1 MLKPIVPAGLV
12 VLIGLE
18 LALWGAPLFAQ
29 SGGSA
34 ASFPALDADPR
45 AYEFNRRIINGSPD
59 WQDLMEIALWASS
72 VGASPAGGGAAVVQQ
87 RIENAAAE
95 IAGSRDLP
103 ADPRE
108 RGEFILTFMYEKML
122 KAYSARQTRLDELFS
137 AGRYNCVSS
146 AVLYTILA
154 SAVGL
159 DVRGVMTR
167 DHAFVTVN
175 VGTEL
180 IDVETTN
187 AFGFNPGSRRE
198 FHDGFGA
205 VTGFAYVPAR
215 NYRDRVTI
223 SQVELASLILSNR
236 IADLESRGRYGD
248 AVPLAINRAVLL
260 DGRQDAV
267 SSPFFTDP
275 DKDLMDRLF
284 NYGASLIKAGKES
297 EALDWSARASARYPA
312 NERWQ
317 EFVYTALNNL
327 MVKSIKA
334 QRAAEARNRLTLHA
348 SSLSP
353 DNFERLDALALDAE
367 LVQRS
372 AQIKTV
378 GEVEAFLE
386 TIDAVQS
393 EARLPQ
399 SRTVELRTFA
409 LLKEA
414 ELLSAGR
421 GAAAAVS
428 FLEESLVRYGANVR
442 LNDALRVF
450 RSNRVVDIHNH
461 FADLFNRGNY
471 EEARRTIVAALEEFP
486 GNRQLQSDLTMTEQ
500 ALKKR

>member
-1 MLKPIVPAGLV
+1 MA
-12 VLIGLE
+12 VLIGLK
-18 LALWGAPLFAQ
+18 LALWGVPLFAQ

-34 ASFPALDADPR
+34 ASFPVLEPDTG
-45 AYEFNRRIINGSPD
+45 AYEFNRRIVSGSSD

-72 VGASPAGGGAAVVQQ
+72 VGASPAGGGTAAVRQ
-87 RIENAAAE
+87 RIVNAAAE
-95 IAGSRDLP
+95 IAGSRALP
-103 ADPRE
+103 EEPRE
-108 RGEFILTFMYEKML
+108 RGEFILSYMYDKML

-154 SAVGL
+154 SSVGL

-187 AFGFNPGSRRE
+187 ALGFNPGSRRE

-215 NYRDRVTI
+215 NYRDRVSI

-236 IADLESRGRYGD
+236 IADLESRGRYD
-248 AVPLAINRAVLL
+248 EAVPLAINRAVLL
-260 DGRQDAV
+260 NGRQDAV
-267 SSPFFTDP
+267 SSPFFSDP
-275 DKDLMDRLF
+275 DNDLMDRLF
-284 NYGASLIKAGKES
+284 NYGASLLKAGKES
-297 EALDWSARASARYPA
+297 EALDWSARASARYPD

-317 EFVYTALNNL
+317 EFIYTALNNL

-334 QRAAEARNRLTLHA
+334 QRIAEARNLLNLHA
-348 SSLSP
+348 SGLSP
-353 DNFERLDALALDAE
+353 ANFERLDALALDAE

-372 AQIKTV
+372 AQIKTIV
-378 GEVEAFLE
+378 EAEAFLE
-386 TIDAVQS
+386 TLDAVQS
-393 EARLPQ
+393 ASRLSQ
-399 SRTVELRTFA
+399 SRITELRTFA

-414 ELLSAGR
+414 ELLSAGN
-421 GAAAAVS
+421 GAAAAVA
-428 FLEESLVRYGANVR
+428 FLEERLARYGANPR

-450 RSNRVVDIHNH
+450 QSNRVVDIHNR

-471 EEARRTIVAALEEFP
+471 EEARLTIIAALEEFP

-500 ALKKR
+500 ALRKR